1 MGHVGLT
8 SLVLVYLLAAAV
20 TVLLA
25 AMLWYWPRLAG
36 RGWRPVV
43 LRAAAVCALQ
53 ACVLSLIFVVVNRS
67 YVFYSSWSDLL
78 GSDTGTAAVLA
89 VDGGHAETSN
99 ATHVSASSAVTIPG
113 RRGAVGVLQA
123 VRFRGQLSG
132 VTAGGRIYLPPA
144 YPRRGYRYPVIVAL
158 SGEMDSTSSPYG
170 AVRLAATA
178 AAQIA
183 SGKLR
188 PVILVVLPAG
198 LGSDKGCLNVPGRT
212 QAGMFFAQDIPAA
225 LAAGYHAAAAGH
237 RWALLGDAAG
247 GYCALQ
253 LAMDNSTV
261 FSAAAVPSR
270 SYAGPP
276 GSHEAGNSP
285 QIRSQEDLI
294 WQLRHQPMQPVS
306 VLFAGPGQAAS
317 RAPAATFISLVRR
330 PMRVTV
336 AGLSAGATPL
346 APVLDWIGR
355 ELGS

>member
-1 MGHVGLT
+1 MGLT
-8 SLVLVYLLAAAV
+8 SPVLVYLLAGAGI
-20 TVLLA
+20 VLLA

-43 LRAAAVCALQ
+43 LRAAAVCVLQ
-53 ACVLSLIFVVVNRS
+53 ACVLSLIFVMVNRS

-78 GSDTGTAAVLA
+78 GSDTGTGTVLA
-89 VDGGHAETSN
+89 VDGGNSQLSA
-99 ATHVSASSAVTIPG
+99 ATRVTASSAVTISG
-113 RRGAVGVLQA
+113 HHGAVGVLQA

-132 VTAGGRIYLPPA
+132 VTVSGHIYLPPG
-144 YPRRGYRYPVIVAL
+144 YPQPGRRYPVIMAV
-158 SGEMDSTSSPYG
+158 SGQAASTSSPYG
-170 AVRLAATA
+170 AARLAASA
-178 AAQIA
+178 AVQIA

-188 PVILVVLPAG
+188 PVILVVLPAA
-198 LGSDKGCLNVPGRT
+198 LGADQGCLNVPGST
-212 QAGMFFAQDIPAA
+212 QAGMFYAQDLPAA
-225 LAAGYHAAAAGH
+225 LETGYHASAVAS

-285 QIRSQEDLI
+285 QIRNQENLI
-294 WQLRHQPMQPVS
+294 WQLRHLPMQPVS
-306 VLFAGPGQAAS
+306 ILFAGPGQKTAS
-317 RAPAATFISLVRR
+317 RGPAAAFISLVRR

-336 AGLSAGATPL
+336 AGLSPGTTPL

-355 ELGS
+355 ELGA